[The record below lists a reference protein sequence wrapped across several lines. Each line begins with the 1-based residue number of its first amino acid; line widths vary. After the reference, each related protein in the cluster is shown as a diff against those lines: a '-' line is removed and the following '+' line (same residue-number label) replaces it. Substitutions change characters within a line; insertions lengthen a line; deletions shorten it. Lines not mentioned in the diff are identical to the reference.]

1 MLNFSYC
8 FMLTIMIDKGRK
20 VLKVEYFFHDYIY
33 PRLCTKL
40 FFDVFLN
47 RTFIYGKAA
56 FYISS
61 HA

>member
-1 MLNFSYC
+1 MLI
-8 FMLTIMIDKGRK
+8 IMIDKGRK

-56 FYISS
+56 FYISN